1 MSHLDNLIQRWRTGD
16 LRAAEEIYNL
26 HRERVYRLSYGL
38 LGDPED
44 AEEAAQDALTYALM
58 KIENYDPRRSQ
69 FTTWLHMITVSRC
82 RDLHRKRRQPTFS
95 LSEWVQSRRKQPA
108 NQITAENQVIRR
120 EDQHSIW
127 EVVQELTP
135 PLREAIILR
144 HWGGQTYQEIANI
157 VGCPIRTAQSRV
169 RLAHKAIKKTL
180 FDSKVMTAVI
190 EDYR

>member
-82 RDLHRKRRQPTFS
+82 RDIHRKRRQPT
-95 LSEWVQSRRKQPA
+95 SR
-108 NQITAENQVIRR
+108 
-120 EDQHSIW
+120 S
-127 EVVQELTP
+127 
-135 PLREAIILR
+135 
-144 HWGGQTYQEIANI
+144 
-157 VGCPIRTAQSRV
+157 S
-169 RLAHKAIKKTL
+169 
-180 FDSKVMTAVI
+180 S
-190 EDYR
+190 